1 MQPSMD
7 LKNDATIPRMPKMHF
22 HMPLQANK
30 SHSFPLT
37 MQLSTLTFQI
47 ARQTELDIHRKQKNV
62 TTCHFLFFFVQI
74 QFNLYLY
81 LAEREDYLV
90 SFNAFFRM
98 YLDQVP
104 TDELRA
110 SWEVKT
116 GSHVCAKVPFSFP
129 LFVPPGN

>member
-1 MQPSMD
+1 
-7 LKNDATIPRMPKMHF
+7 
-22 HMPLQANK
+22 
-30 SHSFPLT
+30 

-47 ARQTELDIHRKQKNV
+47 ARQTELDIHKEKNV
-62 TTCHFLFFFVQI
+62 TTCHFLFFVQI

-129 LFVPPGN
+129 LFVPPGNWVQ